1 MTQNKIRAKC
11 EQIKKMLLSKNKQYG
26 DSVINPIRLFAKSG
40 PKEQVRVR
48 IDDKLNRLIQGDDSI
63 ESDLDIYY
71 DLVGYLILLIILEEN
86 EDEQNE

>member
-11 EQIKKMLLSKNKQYG
+11 EQIKKMLLAKNKQYG